1 VFCAYFFCV
10 CCAALCYAVCGFEVE
25 TPLTCVTCLAD
36 RNENKSSSSTGRA
49 RNGGDGCHY
58 YTLGVD
64 ALSSE
69 RQIKVAY
76 RKLALKFHP
85 DKNKEVGAEEQFKTI
100 TSAYSVLIDKT
111 SRNEYDRT
119 RKGLRHAW

>member
-1 VFCAYFFCV
+1 V
-10 CCAALCYAVCGFEVE
+10 CCADLCCAVCGSEVE

>member
-1 VFCAYFFCV
+1 MFHVV
-10 CCAALCYAVCGFEVE
+10 CIYQII
-25 TPLTCVTCLAD
+25 PLLPCIPWQVD
-36 RNENKSSSSTGRA
+36 RNENKSSSSTGTARA

-100 TSAYSVLIDKT
+100 TSAYSVLIDKS
-111 SRNEYDRT
+111 SRSEYDRT